1 METPLPPWIL
11 NGCCRFAKTK
21 TSQEVKC
28 PECGERD
35 RIWGHGS
42 YQRYA
47 LAASHQ
53 VAVPRFRCL
62 QPRCPRNTF
71 SILPF
76 PFLRVVR
83 HSLCTLMVLAVMFS
97 QAQKSKSAWAREL
110 AIGRRSLHRALAKA
124 TAVRVWFEREVTVA
138 LWGRW
143 PPHRPASHWTAFTQ
157 AFSHRFYPYSPRLC

>member
-1 METPLPPWIL
+1 MKTPLPSLIL

-21 TSQEVKC
+21 TSQVVKC

-62 QPRCPRNTF
+62 QPRCPRKTF

-83 HSLCTLMVLAVMFS
+83 HSLCTLMVLATLFVNGPTN
-97 QAQKSKSAWAREL
+97 KSARAREL
-110 AIGRRSLHRALAKA
+110 GIGRRSFNRALAKA
-124 TAVRVWFEREVTVA
+124 TDVMGWFEREAAVA
-138 LWGRW
+138 RWGRW
-143 PPHRPASHWTAFTQ
+143 PPHRPDSDWTALTQ
-157 AFSHRFYPYSPRLC
+157 AFSHRFYPYSSHLC

>member
-138 LWGRW
+138 LWGPW
-143 PPHRPASHWTAFTQ
+143 PPHRPGSHWTAFTQ
-157 AFSHRFYPYSPRLC
+157 AFSHRFYPYSHLLC